1 MKNKKLALV
10 IAAVL
15 TALICSVITAG
26 FSCPFFSQMNGGY
39 VASLLKSSWD
49 VDLPENAK
57 VLYYV
62 ENTGFSG
69 DGDRYYVLKY
79 EEEPTELLEN
89 FKFERDDAFENSFR
103 DWFGS
108 CIDTAE
114 NEVPEKYKPDLS
126 KEYFWVYMTKEII
139 SDKLYLLY
147 YPETLTLYV
156 LMYHV

>member
-15 TALICSVITAG
+15 TALICTVITAG
-26 FSCPFFSQMNGGY
+26 FSCSFFSQMNGGY

-108 CIDTAE
+108 YIDTAE
-114 NEVPEKYKPDLS
+114 NEVPEEYKPDLS
-126 KEYFWVYMTKEII
+126 KEYLWFYMTKEIL

-147 YPETLTLYV
+147 YPETLTLYI